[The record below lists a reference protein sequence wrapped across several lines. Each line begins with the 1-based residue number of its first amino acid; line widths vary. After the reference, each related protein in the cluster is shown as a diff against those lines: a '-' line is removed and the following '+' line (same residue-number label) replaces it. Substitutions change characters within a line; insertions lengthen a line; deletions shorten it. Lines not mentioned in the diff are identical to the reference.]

1 MRAGQVVRLWSA
13 PVLLVVL
20 QFTVRNRLG
29 IDARLAPDFLLLAL
43 LVYTT
48 RARPGAGAGAGFLV
62 GLLGDALTPASFG
75 AGALAH
81 TVVGY
86 LSSRAKTVF
95 FAENLLVNG
104 GLFFVA
110 TWLRN
115 FIVALASGKL
125 VGPQLMWE
133 LLVWSPLQGL
143 TTALTGVV
151 ILALFRPW
159 LTVRVKAR

>member
-1 MRAGQVVRLWSA
+1 MRAGPLVRAWAA
-13 PVLLVVL
+13 PVLLVTL
-20 QFTVRNRLG
+20 HFSVRHRFG
-29 IDARLAPDFLLLAL
+29 ADRIAPDFLLLAL

-48 RARPGAGAGAGFLV
+48 RARPGASAVAGFLV

-86 LSSRAKTVF
+86 LSSRAKAVF

-104 GLFFVA
+104 GLFFAA

-125 VGPQLMWE
+125 AGPQLVWE
-133 LLVWSPLQGL
+133 LGVWSPLQGL
-143 TTALTGVV
+143 TTAVTGVL
-151 ILALFRPW
+151 ILAVFRHW
-159 LTVRVKAR
+159 LSIRLGER